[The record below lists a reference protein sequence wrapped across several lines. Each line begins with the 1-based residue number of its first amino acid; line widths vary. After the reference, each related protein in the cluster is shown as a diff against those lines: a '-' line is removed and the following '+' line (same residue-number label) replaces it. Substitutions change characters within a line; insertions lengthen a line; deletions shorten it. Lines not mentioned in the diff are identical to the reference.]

1 MKVVI
6 LAAGAGAM
14 YCGACARDAALA
26 KSFSAQGHEALV
38 IPLYTPMRLE
48 EAELLPS
55 HPVLF
60 GGVNAYLRETV
71 RGFDRWPK
79 GFVRL
84 LDHPNLLAW
93 AGKFAVKTQASGLG
107 PMTCSMLEGLAGK
120 HREEIARV
128 AGLVAE
134 ERPDLVIIS
143 NTLLSGIVPALKT
156 ACQAK
161 VLCQVQ
167 GEDGFL
173 AELPESWR
181 GKALAL
187 MRANSAQAEGLV
199 APCRSHA
206 AEMADL
212 LACPLERFQVMP
224 HPAPSRPLLPQPTGP
239 FTLGY
244 LSSIRRAKGLDL
256 LLEAFRD
263 LSEDSR
269 LLVGGRVLE
278 PDFFKEN
285 RECVRRFPERVTF
298 LGEVAPQDK
307 EGFFRQIDLFVL
319 PSRLKESR
327 GVAALE
333 ALAYGRCV
341 LVPRSG
347 IFAEWE
353 EEGCP
358 GVLCFEPGSVEG
370 MLRVIEDLERERLA
384 ELGSQGREWIKRT
397 ESAAMLTLS

>member
-1 MKVVI
+1 MKIVI

-26 KSFSAQGHEALV
+26 KTFSAQGHEAWV

-48 EAELLPS
+48 EAELLPT

-60 GGVNAYLRETV
+60 GGVSAYLRETV
-71 RGFDRWPK
+71 KGFDRWPK
-79 GFVRL
+79 GLVKL
-84 LDHPNLLAW
+84 LDHPKLLAW

-120 HREEIARV
+120 HRDEIARV
-128 AGLVAE
+128 AALVAE
-134 ERPDLVIIS
+134 EKPDLIIVS
-143 NTLLSGIVPALKT
+143 NSLLSGIIPALK
-156 ACQAK
+156 AASQAK

-173 AELPESWR
+173 AELPEQWR

-187 MRANSAQAEGLV
+187 MRVNSEAADGLV

-206 AEMADL
+206 AEMAKL
-212 LACPLERFQVMP
+212 LSCPLERFQVMP
-224 HPAPSRPLLPQPTGP
+224 HPAPSRPLLPQPSGP

-256 LLEAFRD
+256 LLESFRD
-263 LSEDSR
+263 IPENWR
-269 LLVGGRVLE
+269 LIVGGRVLE
-278 PDFFKEN
+278 PAFYKEVLALAQPLGS
-285 RECVRRFPERVTF
+285 RIEF
-298 LGEVAPQDK
+298 LGEVPPSEK
-307 EGFFRQIDLFVL
+307 EAFFRRIDLFVL
-319 PSRLKESR
+319 PSRLNESR
-327 GVAALE
+327 GVAAME
-333 ALAYGRCV
+333 ALSYGRCI

-347 IFAEWE
+347 IFSEWE

-370 MLRVIEDLERERLA
+370 MLRVIEEVERGRLA
-384 ELGSQGREWIKRT
+384 EMGPLGRERIRHV
-397 ESAAMLTLS
+397 SSPVDAISL